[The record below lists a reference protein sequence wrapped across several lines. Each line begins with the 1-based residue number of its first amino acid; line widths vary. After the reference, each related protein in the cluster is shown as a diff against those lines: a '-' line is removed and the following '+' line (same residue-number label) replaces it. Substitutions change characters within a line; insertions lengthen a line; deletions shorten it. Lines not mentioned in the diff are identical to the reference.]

1 MKKLVLFSII
11 VFLFQSCGNGTE
23 QKTAEKTQQI
33 TKIAAQDS
41 IAVFKTDLLKNISI
55 KNFPI
60 TDSTNFD
67 NFEKI
72 GIPDN
77 GFLKQIKFET
87 QKEDIKNPKINYTIP
102 FSKNFTSLVV
112 TYQRGEHEL
121 FTTLITVNKK
131 NQIID
136 ILDIAYDEIAESA
149 FQKTSKIDKDKI
161 AVTEWNWMSGE
172 PVTETQIY
180 ILQSNGKFKMINL
193 LQENEK

>member
-23 QKTAEKTQQI
+23 QKIAEKTQQI
-33 TKIAAQDS
+33 TKIATQYS
-41 IAVFKTDLLKNISI
+41 MPVFKTDLLKNIPV
-55 KNFPI
+55 KKFPI

-77 GFLKQIKFET
+77 GFLKQIKFKT
-87 QKEDIKNPKINYTIP
+87 QKEHTKNDRINYIVP
-102 FSKNFTSLVV
+102 FSENFSSIVV
-112 TYQRGEHEL
+112 TYQNGDHEL
-121 FTTLITVNKK
+121 FTALITVNKE

-136 ILDIAYDEIAESA
+136 MLDIAYDEIAESA

-161 AVTEWNWMSGE
+161 AVTEWNWMSEE

-180 ILQSNGKFKMINL
+180 ILQSKGKFQL
-193 LQENEK
+193 LQSNKNK